1 MIDTK
6 KILKLI
12 SFDDA
17 KAGAQMQLI
26 FQLYLKYQNIRS
38 SSMQIAKKY
47 NIIILKIILI
57 ASQGVQIQLPKKYL
71 TN

>member
-1 MIDTK
+1 
-6 KILKLI
+6 
-12 SFDDA
+12 
-17 KAGAQMQLI
+17 MQLI